1 MQYQKSVIGSNRSS
15 VSNTSRAAQIKGVNM
30 MEMKDKTTLFK
41 KKEIY
46 VSDQS
51 KDPEEVIL
59 YTGKDQRSTNQVERI
74 KITMNGIY
82 KDRQNLEMSREAMI
96 RILCNL
102 MDIDWRKEDQ
112 YIINLN
118 KIEKVYNQMT
128 KKLKKGNR
136 KFKEKK
142 KN

>member
-128 KKLKKGNR
+128 KKLKQG
-136 KFKEKK
+136 
-142 KN
+142 